1 MALGDESFTS
11 ITGEEISRAVLVQL
25 MIDLFNKKYPDT
37 DITDFNEGSQI
48 RNILESQAV
57 DIFHLERNDQN
68 ILRACFLSTSYGRY
82 LDLFGVDL
90 NAPRRLGSYAWGTV
104 TFSIPEPV
112 DYQIEIPYGTIL
124 RANDTGLNYVTNLDA
139 VIPIGATSVDCPVYS
154 QVPGENTNAE
164 ANTITIFAETK
175 VYNQLSVTNLERC
188 TGGSNAETDDEYRE
202 RLLEVKNKDGF
213 GSKDHYKN
221 IGSEVDGVH
230 DIYLTPSETK
240 TGKVIVNGLNK
251 PIPDSVF
258 SQVVSAYVNE
268 SNLVYNQSFEVVKTG
283 YTLINLEVTISVTD
297 TISET
302 EFIEVLNA
310 LFDSGEY
317 NGVLYRGLNI
327 NQDLSKYLIMTA
339 LELVPGVLQVTDM
352 TSNESEFSKL
362 TPDEGTVLQL
372 GEVVVTQ
379 EIEA

>member
-1 MALGDESFTS
+1 MAEAFYT
-11 ITGEEISRAVLVQL
+11 ITGEALDRENFVQM
-25 MIDLFNKKYPDT
+25 MIDSFNEKYPDT
-37 DITDFNEGSQI
+37 DITDFNEGSEI
-48 RNILESQAV
+48 RNLLEAIAT
-57 DIFHLERNDQN
+57 DIYHLEKNDQQ
-68 ILRACFLSTSYGRY
+68 ILQVCFLSTSYGRY

-90 NAPRRLGSYAWGTV
+90 NAPRSLGSYAWGTV

-112 DYQIEIPYGTIL
+112 DYQIEVPYGTIL
-124 RANDTGLNYVTNLDA
+124 RASDTGLNYVTNLDA

-213 GSKDHYKN
+213 GSKDHYKA

-230 DIYLTPSETK
+230 DVYLTSSETK

-251 PIPDSVF
+251 PIPDAVF
-258 SQVVSAYVNE
+258 TQVVSAYTNE

-283 YTLINLEVTISVTD
+283 YTTVNLEVTISVTD

-302 EFIEVLNA
+302 EFNNVLTA

-317 NGVLYRGLNI
+317 NSVPYRGLNI

-362 TPDEGTVLQL
+362 TPDEDTVLQL
-372 GEVVVTQ
+372 GEVVITQ